1 MSGANIPTD
10 STHLSDQDRSQMI
23 EEYGGAVDAQFAKQ
37 SIMRNFVPVMPITGT
52 DTKIVRR
59 IGRTKLQKVTDGVRP
74 AANKTNFGRVGVT
87 VDTIV
92 LARDNRSLL
101 NEFQTDF
108 DARAQLGKDHGKELA
123 KHFDES
129 FLIQAIKGAHM
140 AAPANLNGA
149 IGAGKKVDLASA
161 GDELDPDLLYKG
173 IETVLLQ
180 MEEEDIDKEE
190 LVIFVRPTTY
200 QVLVHNDKLID
211 KDFSKDNGDFADGTI
226 KTVDGVPI
234 VKTARM
240 PKQAIANHKLSN
252 ADNGMA
258 YDLSASEAKAVAV
271 IMHPMSLL
279 AGETIPTTSKIH
291 YSDIELQWFID
302 SYMSYGVSNRRPDV
316 CGVVKKA

>member
-59 IGRTKLQKVTDGVRP
+59 VGRTVLQKVTDGVRP

-149 IGAGKKVDLASA
+149 IGAGKKVDLTSA

-240 PKQAIANHKLSN
+240 PKQAITNHKLSN

-271 IMHPMSLL
+271 VMHPMSLL
-279 AGETIPTTSKIH
+279 AGETIPMTSKIH

-302 SYMSYGVSNRRPDV
+302 SFMSYGVSNRRPDV